1 MAKVK
6 CSKYAELLVKTFEK
20 YRHVSVIASK
30 VDDKES
36 RGKGNVELPIKDDP
50 GKTDKKAR
58 NQSRKEQQERNLQ
71 KSVNGEKL
79 KQYKTRKSGER
90 RPFLPEEDEI
100 LLKVLRKAPDGG
112 KLKYKTIS
120 RLVKKLNRNDNS
132 IVGRLDQ
139 LRSGRHLKMRKCFT
153 LEEDLMI
160 IDEALKIMKFTRSLE
175 KTVLSNSKELGKQFN
190 RNHWSIDLRWNTQI
204 KTWLM
209 QYYNKTLNLEI
220 RPMLANF
227 LADHFVSYKQ
237 IDWKFVLTY
246 SEFKGHTEESLRLIF
261 YTKML
266 FYATRN
272 LKLKRNEITLT
283 QIAEDTARMCL
294 LKRRN
299 RVIEERQKNI
309 VDYFEK
315 QISVMDIDLVTCIYK
330 D

>member
-1 MAKVK
+1 MK
-6 CSKYAELLVKTFEK
+6 SNKYAALLAKTYEK
-20 YRHVSVIASK
+20 YRHLNIIDVSPKTTAQNPP
-30 VDDKES
+30 KES
-36 RGKGNVELPIKDDP
+36 V
-50 GKTDKKAR
+50 DKKDAKTS
-58 NQSRKEQQERNLQ
+58 NSSWKERKLQ
-71 KSVNGEKL
+71 KPINAGEKL

-90 RPFLPEEDEI
+90 RPFLPEEDKI
-100 LLKVLRKAPDGG
+100 LLKVLRKTPAGG

-120 RLVKKLNRNDNS
+120 KLVKKLNRNDNS

-160 IDEALKIMKFTRSLE
+160 IDEALKILKDTRSLE

-227 LADHFVSYKQ
+227 LAEHFVSYKE
-237 IDWKFVLTY
+237 IDWKFVLTFP
-246 SEFKGHTEESLRLIF
+246 EFKGHTEESLRLIF

-272 LKLKRNEITLT
+272 LKLKRNEITLA
-283 QIAEDTARMCL
+283 QIAEDTTRMCL

-299 RVIEERQKNI
+299 RVIEERQRNI

-315 QISVMDIDLVTCIYK
+315 QTVALEIDLTSSFDK